1 MVSKFKQYN
10 GADEYRGQSTD
21 VKPVANNGDVFHEI
35 DTGKDFMYNESAGE
49 WKEQPKKGGGGGGG
63 GSVTVDDTLSST
75 SENPVQ
81 NNVIKAALDD
91 KAGLVG
97 SPLVANTD
105 LDTLANGVYYTHTT
119 STIQSLVHSPIA
131 SGSSGMTLV
140 CFGGIGANAGY
151 RGYQF
156 QVAYDNTSYP
166 ATNPSNIWIRRAS
179 SNGTFADRWRQ
190 IALGDMPSVPT
201 TNGTYQLT
209 IEDGVASWTSVAG
222 LSGVDEAERAD
233 DNEACYVKQVIEA
246 NELRNELYC
255 DSNEEG
261 DNA

>member
-81 NNVIKAALDD
+81 NKVIKAALDD
-91 KAGLVG
+91 KAELVG
-97 SPLVANTD
+97 FPLVANTD
-105 LDTLANGVYYTHTT
+105 LDTLA
-119 STIQSLVHSPIA
+119 
-131 SGSSGMTLV
+131 
-140 CFGGIGANAGY
+140 
-151 RGYQF
+151 
-156 QVAYDNTSYP
+156 
-166 ATNPSNIWIRRAS
+166 
-179 SNGTFADRWRQ
+179 
-190 IALGDMPSVPT
+190 
-201 TNGTYQLT
+201 NGTYQLT

-222 LSGVDEAERAD
+222 LSEVDEAERAD
-233 DNEACYVKQVIEA
+233 DNE
-246 NELRNELYC
+246 
-255 DSNEEG
+255 EG

>member
-1 MVSKFKQYN
+1 M
-10 GADEYRGQSTD
+10 
-21 VKPVANNGDVFHEI
+21 
-35 DTGKDFMYNESAGE
+35 
-49 WKEQPKKGGGGGGG
+49 GGGGGGG

-97 SPLVANTD
+97 YPLVANTD

-119 STIQSLVHSPIA
+119 STIQSLVHSPIS

-179 SNGTFADRWRQ
+179 SNGFFADRWRQ
-190 IALGDMPSVPT
+190 IALGGMPSVPT
-201 TNGTYQLT
+201 TTDTYQLT
-209 IEDGVASWTSVAG
+209 IEDGVATWTSVAG
-222 LSGVDEAERAD
+222 LSD
-233 DNEACYVKQVIEA
+233 
-246 NELRNELYC
+246 
-255 DSNEEG
+255 NEEG

>member
-1 MVSKFKQYN
+1 M
-10 GADEYRGQSTD
+10 
-21 VKPVANNGDVFHEI
+21 
-35 DTGKDFMYNESAGE
+35 
-49 WKEQPKKGGGGGGG
+49 
-63 GSVTVDDTLSST
+63 
-75 SENPVQ
+75 
-81 NNVIKAALDD
+81 
-91 KAGLVG
+91 VG

-131 SGSSGMTLV
+131 SGSSGMTLI

-156 QVAYDNTSYP
+156 QIAYDNTNYP
-166 ATNPSNIWIRRAS
+166 ATNPSKIWVRRAS

-190 IALGDMPSVPT
+190 VTLGDMPTVPT

-209 IEDGVASWTSVAG
+209 IEDGVATWTSVAG
-222 LSGVDEAERAD
+222 LSEVDEAERAD
-233 DNEACYVKQVIEA
+233 DNEVW
-246 NELRNELYC
+246 
-255 DSNEEG
+255 

>member
-81 NNVIKAALDD
+81 NKVIKAALDD
-91 KAGLVG
+91 KVELVG

-131 SGSSGMTLV
+131 SGSSGMTLI

-156 QVAYDNTSYP
+156 QIAYDNTSYP
-166 ATNPSNIWIRRAS
+166 ATNPSKIWVRRAS

-209 IEDGVASWTSVAG
+209 IENGVASWTSVAG
-222 LSGVDEAERAD
+222 LSEVDEAERAD
-233 DNEACYVKQVIEA
+233 DNEAFYVKQVVEA

-255 DSNEEG
+255 DSDEEEG
-261 DNA
+261 NA